1 MNARSLRIVIAFLL
15 VLMGVALLTYGVSFH
30 AASIE
35 PQASADAAAVVAAQS
50 EPALIKEVTIGGL
63 ERDSSGEIKK
73 TYTGDQAPAA
83 CPT

>member
-1 MNARSLRIVIAFLL
+1 MNARSLRIVITFAL

-30 AASIE
+30 SATIE
-35 PQASADAAAVVAAQS
+35 AQASDGTPGVAQS

-63 ERDSSGEIKK
+63 QRDASGEIKK
-73 TYTGDQAPAA
+73 TYSGQQAPAA